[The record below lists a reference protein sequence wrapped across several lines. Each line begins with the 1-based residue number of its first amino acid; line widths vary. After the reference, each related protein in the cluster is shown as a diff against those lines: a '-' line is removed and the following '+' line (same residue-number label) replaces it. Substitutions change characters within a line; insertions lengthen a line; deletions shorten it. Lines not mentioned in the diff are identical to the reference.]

1 MREHFGWSQTQ
12 KGLVLASFFIGYLL
26 FMFPA
31 GLIANRFGGKR
42 VLSVAVLTWSIFTL
56 LTPLAASFSIAALVT
71 ARIGM
76 GIGEAAMFPATY
88 EIFGRWVPPME
99 RARAIARFTS
109 GIPVGTL
116 VGLMGS
122 GLLVQRFGWSMPF
135 YGFGALGFFWLFI
148 WVQQVANDP
157 AADTRLRA
165 EERALLQA
173 TQPATQTMQRTTLRR
188 LLLHRSVAGIIA
200 GHVAFTWT
208 LYILLSWLP
217 SYFREVHGLSIAQ
230 SGLFSA
236 APWLTMLVV
245 GNVAG
250 WVADRMIQ
258 RGMNLTVIRKI
269 MQCGALLGS
278 AGLLLALQWAHSP
291 AAALAILC
299 GATGA
304 LACTSAGHLSIYLD
318 VAPRDGAVLFG
329 FGNTFGTIPG
339 IISVAVTGWLVD
351 VTGTYSAAFLLTAI
365 VSATGAL
372 LFGFFAD
379 ACPIVD

>member
-1 MREHFGWSQTQ
+1 
-12 KGLVLASFFIGYLL
+12 LVLASFFIGYLL

-379 ACPIVD
+379 ARPIVD